1 MSLVNT
7 SFDVTVQANKKRKI
21 LVTCALPYANGSIH
35 LGHMLEHIQTDIWV
49 RFQRMRGH
57 ETYFICADDAHG
69 TPIML
74 KSQELGITPE
84 EMIAGIREEHMT
96 DFDDF
101 YISFDNYHSTHSD
114 ENKAFAEE
122 IYNRLDAKG
131 HIKTRI
137 ISQLYDPEKAM
148 FLPDRFIKGTCP
160 KCKSEDQNGDS
171 CDDCGATYSPIE
183 VLNPR
188 SAVSGATPVLKD
200 SEHYFFDLPAFEDML
215 KDWTRSGALQEE
227 MANKLAEWF
236 DQGLRQWDISRDA
249 PYFGFEI
256 PNAPGKFFY
265 VWLDAPIGYMGSFKN
280 LCDKN
285 PQIDFDSYWNE
296 NSDAELYHFIGKDII
311 YFHSLFWPAMLEG
324 AGYRKPTSVYAHGFV
339 TVNGAKM
346 SKSKG
351 TFIKSRTYLEH
362 LNPEYLRYYYAAKL
376 TSRID
381 DLDLNL
387 EDFAQRVNSD
397 LVGKVVNIASRCASF
412 ITKRFDGMLS
422 TQIDDQVLADEVM
435 NAGDSIAACYEARE
449 FGRGMR
455 EIMALADRVNEY
467 IAIKEP
473 WQLVKDETKQQEV
486 QDICSLGI
494 NMFRTL
500 MIYLKPVLPEL
511 AKSTAAFL
519 NDELIWEGHKTLL
532 TDHKINKFK
541 ALLQRVDMDKIN
553 AMVDASKD
561 NLSIKENTATKKETK
576 KKKQP
581 KVIDNTAA
589 LNDPLAHDPI
599 SEEVSFDDFSK
610 IDLRI
615 VKIINAEHVEQ
626 ADKLIKLTL
635 ALDSK
640 EDGETRQVFAGIKSA
655 YQPEDLVGKHTVM
668 VANLA
673 PRKMRFGMS
682 EGMVLAAGPG
692 GEDLWILNPD
702 DGAKPG
708 MRVK

>member
-1 MSLVNT
+1 MSL
-7 SFDVTVQANKKRKI
+7 SKSSVQAADKRKI

-35 LGHMLEHIQTDIWV
+35 LGHLLEHIQTDIWV

-57 ETYFICADDAHG
+57 ETYFVCADDAHG

-74 KSQELGITPE
+74 KSQELGVTPE
-84 EMIAGIREEHMT
+84 EMIAAVREEHMA
-96 DFDDF
+96 DFAGF
-101 YISFDNYHSTHSD
+101 HISYDNYHSTHSD

-122 IYNRLDAKG
+122 IYNRLHANG
-131 HIKTRI
+131 HIKTRT
-137 ISQLYDPEKAM
+137 ISQLYDPEKGM
-148 FLPDRFIKGTCP
+148 FLPDRFVKGTCP

-171 CDDCGATYSPIE
+171 CDNCSETYSPTE

-188 SAVSGATPVLKD
+188 SVVSGATPVLRD
-200 SEHYFFDLPAFEDML
+200 SEHYFFDLPAFGDML
-215 KDWTRSGALQEE
+215 QEWTRSGSLQEE

-236 DQGLRQWDISRDA
+236 EQGLKQWDISRDA

-256 PNAPGKFFY
+256 PNAPGKYFY

-280 LCDKN
+280 LCDEKG
-285 PQIDFDSYWNE
+285 IDFDAFWQLDSE
-296 NSDAELYHFIGKDII
+296 AELYHFIGKDII

-351 TFIKSRTYLEH
+351 TFIKGRTYLDH

-422 TQIDDQVLADEVM
+422 TNIDNQALADEVM
-435 NAGDSIAACYEARE
+435 AAGDSIAAHYEARD
-449 FGRGMR
+449 FSRGMR
-455 EIMALADRVNEY
+455 EIMALADKVNEY

-500 MIYLKPVLPEL
+500 MIYLKPVLPVL
-511 AKSTAAFL
+511 ADSTAQFL

-541 ALLQRVDMDKIN
+541 ALLQRVDMDKVN
-553 AMVDASKD
+553 AMTDASKD
-561 NLSIKENTATKKETK
+561 NMSPTQAADAEKKPAK
-576 KKKQP
+576 KAKAQ
-581 KVIDNTAA
+581 KVVDNSAA
-589 LNDPLAHDPI
+589 LADPLAADPI
-599 SEEVSFDDFSK
+599 SDEIQFEDFAK

-615 VKIINAEHVEQ
+615 AKIINAEHVEK
-626 ADKLIKLTL
+626 ADKLLRLTL
-635 ALDSK
+635 ALDDK
-640 EDGETRQVFAGIKSA
+640 ENGETRQVFAGIKSA
-655 YQPEDLVGKHTVM
+655 YQPEDLIGKHTVM

-692 GEDLWILNPD
+692 GKDLWILNPD
-702 DGAKPG
+702 DGAQAG

>member
-1 MSLVNT
+1 MSL
-7 SFDVTVQANKKRKI
+7 SKSSVQTADKRKI

-35 LGHMLEHIQTDIWV
+35 LGHLLEHIQTDIWV

-57 ETYFICADDAHG
+57 ETYFVCADDAHG

-74 KSQELGITPE
+74 KSQELGISPE
-84 EMIAGIREEHMT
+84 EMIAAVREEHMA
-96 DFDDF
+96 DFAGF
-101 YISFDNYHSTHSD
+101 HISYDNYHSTHSD

-122 IYNRLDAKG
+122 IYNRLHAKG
-131 HIKTRI
+131 HIKTRT
-137 ISQLYDPEKAM
+137 ISQLYDPEKGM
-148 FLPDRFIKGTCP
+148 FLPDRFVKGTCP

-171 CDDCGATYSPIE
+171 CDNCGETYSPTE

-188 SAVSGATPVLKD
+188 SVVSGATPVLRD
-200 SEHYFFDLPAFEDML
+200 SEHYFFDLPAFGDML
-215 KDWTRSGALQEE
+215 QEWTRSGSLQEE

-236 DQGLRQWDISRDA
+236 EQGLKQWDISRDA

-256 PNAPGKFFY
+256 PNAPGKYFY

-280 LCDKN
+280 LCDKKG
-285 PQIDFDSYWNE
+285 IDFDAFWQLDSE
-296 NSDAELYHFIGKDII
+296 AELYHFIGKDII

-351 TFIKSRTYLEH
+351 TFIKGRTYLDH

-422 TQIDDQVLADEVM
+422 TNIDNQALADEVM
-435 NAGDSIAACYEARE
+435 AAGDSIAAHYEARE
-449 FGRGMR
+449 FSRGMR
-455 EIMALADRVNEY
+455 EIMALADKVNEY

-500 MIYLKPVLPEL
+500 MIYLKPVLPVL
-511 AKSTAAFL
+511 ADSTAEFL
-519 NDELIWEGHKTLL
+519 NDELVWEGHKTLL

-541 ALLQRVDMDKIN
+541 ALLQRVDMDKVN
-553 AMVDASKD
+553 AMTDASKD
-561 NLSIKENTATKKETK
+561 NMSPTQTADAEKKPAK
-576 KKKQP
+576 KSKAE
-581 KVIDNTAA
+581 KVVDNSAA
-589 LNDPLAHDPI
+589 LADPLAADPI
-599 SEEVSFDDFSK
+599 SEEIQFEDFAK

-615 VKIINAEHVEQ
+615 AKIINAEHV
-626 ADKLIKLTL
+626 
-635 ALDSK
+635 
-640 EDGETRQVFAGIKSA
+640 
-655 YQPEDLVGKHTVM
+655 
-668 VANLA
+668 
-673 PRKMRFGMS
+673 
-682 EGMVLAAGPG
+682 
-692 GEDLWILNPD
+692 
-702 DGAKPG
+702 
-708 MRVK
+708 